1 MYIVSNACHS
11 MMFGLCS
18 VKIKSRQLF
27 AGPTLLLHWWID
39 MDGAKSLRN
48 TRLALNQIEWISCG
62 NKFSTFHMRSYIQ
75 TEMTIQLLFQN
86 KINAIFITGNRKK
99 MEHMT
104 NVM

>member
-1 MYIVSNACHS
+1 
-11 MMFGLCS
+11 
-18 VKIKSRQLF
+18 
-27 AGPTLLLHWWID
+27 

-48 TRLALNQIEWISCG
+48 IRVAFNQIEWISCG
-62 NKFSTFHMRSYIQ
+62 NKFSTCQIRSYIQ

-104 NVM
+104 NVMQPKMPRKHQIFVPFFEICLL